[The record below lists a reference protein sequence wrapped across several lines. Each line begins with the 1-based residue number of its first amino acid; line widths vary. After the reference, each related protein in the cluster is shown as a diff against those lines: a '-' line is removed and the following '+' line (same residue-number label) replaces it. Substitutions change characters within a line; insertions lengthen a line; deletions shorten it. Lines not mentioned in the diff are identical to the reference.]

1 LNPNDCFQAELA
13 RLKPKGKHL
22 RRYFNPQIL
31 CEKVVNDRGDK
42 THGLFVVRLTPK
54 LPRRRKR
61 SEERAKL

>member
-1 LNPNDCFQAELA
+1 MTVFKLSLA

-42 THGLFVVRLTPK
+42 THGLFVVRLMPNLT
-54 LPRRRKR
+54 PRRKH

>member
-1 LNPNDCFQAELA
+1 MTVFKLSWLVSSRKVNIF
-13 RLKPKGKHL
+13 

-54 LPRRRKR
+54 LTRRRKR